1 MKIEIKYK
9 IIAIIILSMVL
20 GILQTN
26 ILKQNSIV
34 YSVITVLVFAISF
47 IAFVA
52 AIWFVIELL
61 FIKTKNE
68 NYKLFAF
75 SSFWKIWR
83 LLFILLFIVSLM
95 KFFNKQ

>member
-1 MKIEIKYK
+1 MKNEIKYK
-9 IIAIIILSMVL
+9 ISAIIVLSIVL
-20 GILQTN
+20 GLLQPN
-26 ILKQNSIV
+26 ILIQNSIF
-34 YSVITVLVFAISF
+34 YSVIIVLVFAIGF

-61 FIKTKNE
+61 FIKTKDE

-83 LLFILLFIVSLM
+83 LFFILLFIVSLM
-95 KFFNKQ
+95 KLFNIQ